1 MSVLLSLAVA
11 YSIVVLQRYDCA
23 MDHQV
28 VISSKGAE
36 WAMGSNPIADK
47 DLAIWRPTLELTKVS
62 LGDAI
67 QDEVRVTWNEDIAQ
81 IRGSHHFQW
90 LAPGQFAFS
99 SERQS
104 ACTFTEKG
112 CVSMVEVS
120 DVDERTA
127 LISITPAGSAHD
139 SKAGTRSFLHL
150 ISLGKCTRTKVAK

>member
-1 MSVLLSLAVA
+1 MSLVLSLAAA
-11 YSIVVLQRYDCA
+11 YSIIVLQRYDCA
-23 MDHQV
+23 MDRQV
-28 VISSKGAE
+28 VISSNGAQ
-36 WAMGSNPIADK
+36 WTMGSNPIADK
-47 DLAIWRPTLELTKVS
+47 DLAIWRPSLELTQVS
-62 LGDAI
+62 LGASI

-81 IRGSHHFQW
+81 IRGSHRFQW

-99 SERQS
+99 SERRS

-139 SKAGTRSFLHL
+139 IKTGKRSFLHL
-150 ISLGKCTRTKVAK
+150 VSLGKCTRTKVVQ